1 MWTLYLFCRRK
12 QVYVDS
18 SISHWRSCLF
28 GTFSRCEVFS
38 VHTGTQSLL
47 YRAYMYT
54 RQQLFMMQPTT
65 LALHSPSDAVYEL
78 YICRI
83 LSASSPTTTYMCCNK
98 QTHYKDLVQ
107 KLVMCG
113 IDFFL
118 FWFGFWKKHGFGSGW
133 FWFGSDRKTWFSLHI
148 IVICYSCNSRVVN
161 LQHLITATMDDMTLT
176 SLTTMTCK

>member
-1 MWTLYLFCRRK
+1 M
-12 QVYVDS
+12 
-18 SISHWRSCLF
+18 
-28 GTFSRCEVFS
+28 
-38 VHTGTQSLL
+38 HTGTQSLL

-113 IDFFL
+113 IDFFY
-118 FWFGFWKKHGFGSGW
+118 FGSV
-133 FWFGSDRKTWFSLHI
+133 FEKNTDLVQADFGSVQIEKRGSVCIL
-148 IVICYSCNSRVVN
+148 
-161 LQHLITATMDDMTLT
+161 
-176 SLTTMTCK
+176 